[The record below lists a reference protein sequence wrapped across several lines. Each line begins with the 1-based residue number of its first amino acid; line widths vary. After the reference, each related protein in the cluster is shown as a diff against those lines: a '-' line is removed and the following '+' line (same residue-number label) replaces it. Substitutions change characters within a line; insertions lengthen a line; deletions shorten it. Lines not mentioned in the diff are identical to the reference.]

1 MPVPAELKLLLES
14 FDRNSRVTRAILST
28 LTMEDLDYGKEQGG
42 FTVGQHFADTVD
54 FRPGWLNRVSPR
66 HAEGIPDVIDDKSP
80 TWLGVSSIAELQAAL
95 DAGDAAIKAAVID
108 AVNEGRSFEAAYKSH
123 PAHFLQHCIVH
134 DSHHRGQILTLLRQA
149 GRPAELRQQLEDET
163 WSVWR
168 E

>member
-1 MPVPAELKLLLES
+1 MSVPAELTLLIES

-28 LTMEDLDYGKEQGG
+28 LTLDDLQYDDGQGG
-42 FTVGQHFADTVD
+42 FSIGQHLADLVE
-54 FRPGWLNRVSPR
+54 FRPGWLSRVSPS
-66 HAEGIPDVIDDKSP
+66 HAEGIPNVMDDKSP
-80 TWLGVSSIAELQAAL
+80 TWLGISSIAELQAAF
-95 DAGDAAIKAAVID
+95 DAGDAAVKAAVLD

-149 GRPAELRQQLEDET
+149 GRPADVRERLEDET
-163 WSVWR
+163 WPIWR